1 MKYTWKIGYLKA
13 ILVASCLI
21 FGAMLAYNS
30 LVVYPSFNE
39 MLTQNTEEEAVRV
52 ARYLMSEVLDEGDA
66 LKFDDKASEKIMDAL
81 DQFRLW
87 KLKIFSADGEAV
99 YSTNQSEIGTVNE
112 SSIFSKELP
121 AGRILSKVVR
131 KDGKSSEGEPV
142 PLDITE
148 TYIPIFDEGEFAGAF
163 EIYYDITQR
172 KARQDQNLRHS
183 TLVSGSIALLFF
195 GVLIFI
201 LERTGRSI
209 VERKIAEKKLIKYQ
223 KQLVESEKMASLGGL
238 VAGVAH
244 EINTP
249 VGAAVTVAS
258 SLDERTRHCRGLLD
272 SGQIKR
278 SDLQKYFETASGSS
292 SVILTSLRQAADLIK
307 SFKQVAVDQSCQE
320 KRLFK
325 VRQCIDDVLVSL
337 KPKFRHNDHE
347 VEVNCP
353 SDLEINSDPGAL
365 TQVFTNLVINS
376 LDHGFVDVER
386 GKIRFDTE
394 IENGILQIRYA
405 DNGVGMDRETLQNM
419 YEPFFTTKRSQ
430 GGSGLGM
437 HITYN
442 LVSQTLDG
450 SIECKSAPGQGTNFT
465 IRIPFH

>member
-1 MKYTWKIGYLKA
+1 VKYTWKVGYLKA

-21 FGAMLAYNS
+21 LGAMLAYNS

-39 MLTQNTEEEAVRV
+39 MLTRNTEEEAVRV
-52 ARYLMSEVLDEGDA
+52 AHYLMLEVLNDRNALEIGDE
-66 LKFDDKASEKIMDAL
+66 ASEKIRDAL

-87 KLKIFSADGEAV
+87 KLKIFSAQGEV
-99 YSTNQSEIGTVNE
+99 VHSTDQSEIGTVNA
-112 SSIFSKELP
+112 SSIFSKDLP
-121 AGRILSKVVR
+121 EGRILSKVVR

-148 TYIPIFDEGEFAGAF
+148 TYIPIFKGEKFVGAF

-172 KARQDQNLRHS
+172 KARQDQNLRLS

-209 VERKIAEKKLIKYQ
+209 VERKIAEKKLIEYQ

-249 VGAAVTVAS
+249 VGSAVTVAS
-258 SLDERTRHCRGLLD
+258 SLDERTRHYRGLLE
-272 SGQIKR
+272 SNQIKR
-278 SDLQKYFETASGSS
+278 SDLQKYFETASSSS

-320 KRLFK
+320 RRSFK

-337 KPKFRHNDHE
+337 KPKFRQNAHE

-353 SDLEINSDPGAL
+353 AELEINNDPGAL

-376 LDHGFVDVER
+376 LDHGFAGTER
-386 GKIRFDTE
+386 GRIRLDAE
-394 IENGILQIRYA
+394 VEDGILQIRYT
-405 DNGVGMDRETLQNM
+405 DNGIGMDKETLQKM

-442 LVSQTLDG
+442 LVSQTLHG
-450 SIECKSAPGQGTNFT
+450 SIECKSAPGQGAIFT
-465 IRIPFH
+465 IRIPLD